1 MFDYDKDFYV
11 KQDLSTLFSVM
22 MHLVKEKNLEKT
34 FPVREAIEE
43 KLMAGLTEEESR
55 EFTNLLYLFCHKH
68 SLLTKKE
75 KEDRHDGETNP

>member
-22 MHLVKEKNLEKT
+22 MRLVKEKNVEKT

-55 EFTNLLYLFCHKH
+55 EFTNLLYRFCHKH